1 METRRNFIKKSA
13 LSAAGL
19 AMGSTIN
26 MSARSYANIM
36 GANDRV
42 RVGILGFSNRF
53 RSSLGKAFLKYAKEM
68 NFEFFT
74 VCDIWNRRRDE
85 GQAWYKEQTGG
96 SLITARNTDELWTQ
110 KPDAV
115 IISTAD
121 FQHALHTAEAV
132 RAGCDVYVEK
142 PFAETMDDA
151 NFTLKAARE
160 MNKVIQVGS
169 QRRSGSNYHA
179 AYDYIKSGKFGKIIN
194 VEMT

>member
-1 METRRNFIKKSA
+1 MESRRGFIKKSA
-13 LSAAGL
+13 LGVAGIAL
-19 AMGSTIN
+19 GSTMD
-26 MSARSYANIM
+26 MSAKSYANII
-36 GANDRV
+36 GANDKV

-53 RSSLGKAFLKYAKEM
+53 RDSLRKSFLKYANDM

-96 SLITARNTDELWTQ
+96 NIRTARNTDELWAQ

-132 RAGCDVYVEK
+132 RA
-142 PFAETMDDA
+142 
-151 NFTLKAARE
+151 
-160 MNKVIQVGS
+160 
-169 QRRSGSNYHA
+169 
-179 AYDYIKSGKFGKIIN
+179 
-194 VEMT
+194 

>member
-13 LSAAGL
+13 LGVAGLAVGSSGL

-26 MSARSYANIM
+26 MSAKSYANII

-42 RVGILGFSNRF
+42 KVGVLGFSNRF
-53 RSSLGKAFLKYAKEM
+53 KGSLGRSFLMHAKEM
-68 NFEFFT
+68 NFELFS

-96 SLITARNTDELWTQ
+96 SIRTARNTDELWDQ

-132 RAGCDVYVEK
+132 DRKSTRLNSSHVRISYAVFC
-142 PFAETMDDA
+142 
-151 NFTLKAARE
+151 LK
-160 MNKVIQVGS
+160 K
-169 QRRSGSNYHA
+169 
-179 AYDYIKSGKFGKIIN
+179 
-194 VEMT
+194 